1 MCGII
6 GYIGRKKA
14 APIIKKC
21 LEKLEYRGYDS
32 AGMITYAN
40 PSVKES
46 KTVGSPQNL
55 LVSHMVGN
63 LGIGHTRWATHG
75 SICRRNAHPHFSCG
89 RKVSIVHNG
98 IIENFQELKEELQT
112 KGHIFSS
119 DTDSEVIAH
128 LIEEQLECNNDLL
141 TATAEA
147 TKSLEGYYAFV
158 AFSTSEPDTLVAT
171 RKENPLI
178 VGIGKDETFISSD
191 IYAIL
196 DHTKS
201 IVEMNDG
208 EIIKVNRDQIALFS
222 STLASLPITPTTV
235 NWETETVSLGGYA
248 HYTIKE
254 IFEQSSTL
262 PKTFDQDQ
270 ALLQQIAN
278 EIADAEL
285 VIFTGMGTSL
295 HAAQNGR
302 EWFLKDWKGKYPPL
316 AIRAAELS
324 TYKSFFTEETVF
336 ITISQSGETFDL
348 MSPLRSLKKEIDFP
362 IYSIVNKP
370 ASALGRMSTVIPM
383 NAGVEIGVASTKA
396 YVNTLSILAQLD
408 MYRRQQNDLSELKE
422 NLTTKIRQVLLW
434 NQYKTTELA
443 QQLINEDSVYFI
455 AREGSLPTASE
466 GALKLKEISYLHAE
480 ALSSA
485 ELKHGT
491 LALIKKNTPVIA
503 VSSSNDTANKQLKD
517 NVIECRSR
525 GANVTAVA
533 PEGTKIPYDY
543 LLPIPSYK
551 TEYEQAILQ
560 IVPLQLLAY
569 HTANLLGCEIDKPR
583 NLAKSV
589 TVG

>member
-6 GYIGRKKA
+6 GYIGQKKA
-14 APIIKKC
+14 APIVKRC

-32 AGMITYAN
+32 AGIITYSN
-40 PSVKES
+40 PGLKES

-55 LVSHMVGN
+55 LISHMTGN

-89 RKVSIVHNG
+89 REVSIVHNG
-98 IIENFQELKEELQT
+98 IIENFQELKEELQA
-112 KGHIFSS
+112 KGHVFWSET
-119 DTDSEVIAH
+119 DTEVIAH
-128 LIEEQLECNNDLL
+128 LIEEQLEFKNDLL
-141 TATAEA
+141 TAVVET
-147 TKSLEGYYAFV
+147 TKVLHGYYAFV
-158 AFSTSEPDTLVAT
+158 AFSISEPDILVAT

-178 VGIGKDETFISSD
+178 VGIGQDETFISSD

-208 EIIKVNRDQIALFS
+208 EIIKVKRDHVALFN
-222 STLASLPITPTTV
+222 STLESLPITPTTV

-248 HYTIKE
+248 HYTLKE

-262 PKTFDQDQ
+262 PKTFNQDQ
-270 ALLQQIAN
+270 TLLQQIAN

-285 VIFTGMGTSL
+285 IIFTGMGTSL

-316 AIRAAELS
+316 AIRAAELPS
-324 TYKSFFTEETVF
+324 YKSCLTEETVF
-336 ITISQSGETFDL
+336 IAISQSGETFDL

-396 YVNTLSILAQLD
+396 YVNTLGVLAQLD

-443 QQLINEDSVYFI
+443 QTLINENSVYFI

-480 ALSSA
+480 AISSA

-491 LALIKKNTPVIA
+491 LALIQKNTPVIA

-525 GANVTAVA
+525 GAKVTIVA
-533 PEGTKIPYDY
+533 PDDTRIPHDY